1 VLAGKADRGCTPGVL
16 NPNVTQDN
24 IKTTICKPGWTATIR
39 PPSAYT
45 NLLKSSQMR
54 DYGETGPLTDFEEDH
69 LIPLAVGGS
78 PTDPHNL
85 WPEPWDGPTG
95 AHRKDTDEVR
105 TQHDICAGR
114 ITLKQGQDTTLAQWS
129 R

>member
-1 VLAGKADRGCTPGVL
+1 M
-16 NPNVTQDN
+16 
-24 IKTTICKPGWTATIR
+24 
-39 PPSAYT
+39 PS
-45 NLLKSSQMR
+45 
-54 DYGETGPLTDFEEDH
+54 YGETGPPSSFEEDH
-69 LIPLAVGGS
+69 LVPLAAGGS

-85 WPEPWDGPTG
+85 WPQPSAGPTG

-114 ITLKQGQDTTLAQWS
+114 ITLKQGQDTVLAQWS